1 MATPFVGQI
10 MMVGFNFAPRGWV
23 FCSGQLLPISQFD
36 VLFALIG
43 TTYGGDGQN
52 TFAAPDLRG
61 RIPIHQGQGAG
72 LSNYVIGQLSG
83 VENVTLA
90 TSQTPLH
97 THTLN
102 ATAAA
107 ATAINPSNLLLANT
121 SGPNLYLEDTPT
133 APLNAASIGSSGGGS
148 QPHENMQPYICV
160 NFCIAVEGIFP
171 SRN

>member
-10 MMVGFNFAPRGWV
+10 MMVGFNFAPRGWA
-23 FCSGQLLPISQFD
+23 FCNGSLQSIAQNNA
-36 VLFALIG
+36 LFALIG
-43 TTYGGDGQN
+43 TTYGGDGLQ
-52 TFAAPDLRG
+52 TFGLPDFRG

-107 ATAINPSNLLLANT
+107 ATATNPSNLLLANT